1 MLRKTLRHAFD
12 VPIVSPSRSASPS
25 DDENSILEGE
35 IRGTIFHFFELLCVK
50 VACVVGHARRM
61 TIGAS
66 DVVYALEQFAA
77 QEEGT
82 TGYDVHH
89 SQEST
94 PVFDRVFSSPS
105 RIAPSLIGESVML
118 IFRYTLLENLK
129 SDLGI
134 KERDEAKVKSLLI
147 KAATQYVKKRW
158 DESSLSYIQDLKP
171 RNLWTRSDDDADDDD
186 DGNGSKD
193 QDAAAATIIE
203 NDSDEDEEDYN
214 EDDEAGSDDSDEDT
228 VGSGEQ

>member
-1 MLRKTLRHAFD
+1 MKTLVDPFF
-12 VPIVSPSRSASPS
+12 VPIVSPSRSASLS
-25 DDENSILEGE
+25 DDENTILEDE
-35 IRGTIFHFFELLCVK
+35 IRATIFHFFSILCLK
-50 VACVVGHARRM
+50 VTCVVEHARRM
-61 TIGAS
+61 SIRAS

-77 QEEGT
+77 EEEGT

-89 SQEST
+89 LQEST

-105 RIAPSLIGESVML
+105 RIAPSLIGESVMR
-118 IFRYTLLENLK
+118 IFWCSVQELK
-129 SDLGI
+129 TDFAIPGR
-134 KERDEAKVKSLLI
+134 EQAKVKSLLI